1 MNTRELAVK
10 VLPPRVKRRILH
22 HRRDVLDAIINYRIR
37 TGQLGPL
44 PSFLIIGFGKCGT
57 TYLYE
62 RLQQH
67 PNIYPSLRKEVNYF
81 IFRYDESVD
90 WYRAHFASAC
100 GHSGNGLVVTGEA
113 SPGYV
118 LNPGAPRRIAELL
131 PEVKLVVLVRDPV
144 ERAYSQY
151 QHQRRLGVEDLPT
164 FEAALDAEADRLRG
178 KKERLLS
185 DPDYREEYSWYT
197 RSYRTQ
203 GIYADYLEPW
213 LELYRRDQLLII
225 PSGTLYRDASS
236 TLQAITSFLGL
247 PGWKP
252 EIPERHRSF
261 SYPAMNPDTRARLKE
276 FYAPH
281 NERLF
286 AMLGVNYGWN
296 G

>member
-1 MNTRELAVK
+1 

-22 HRRDVLDAIINYRIR
+22 HRRDVLDAIISYRMR

-62 RLQQH
+62 RLQDH
-67 PNIYPSLRKEVNYF
+67 PNVYPSLRKEVNYF

-90 WYRAHFASAC
+90 WYRAHFAPARSYV
-100 GHSGNGLVVTGEA
+100 GSGIVATGEA

-131 PEVKLVVLVRDPV
+131 PDVKLIALVRDPV

-151 QHQRRLGVEDLPT
+151 HHQRRLGVEPLPT
-164 FEAALDAEADRLRG
+164 FEAALDAEPERIRG
-178 KKERLLS
+178 QKERLERN
-185 DPDYREEYSWYT
+185 PDYTGDFAWYT
-197 RSYRTQ
+197 LSYLMQ

-213 LELYRRDQLLII
+213 LDLYPRDQLLVI
-225 PSGTLYRDASS
+225 PSGKLYKDSTA
-236 TLQAITSFLGL
+236 TLQEIAGFIGL
-247 PGWKP
+247 PPWQPQTQQG
-252 EIPERHRSF
+252 HRSF
-261 SYPAMNPDTRARLKE
+261 AYPPMELETRARLKA

-286 AMLGVNYGWN
+286 NMLGVDYGWN
-296 G
+296 DK